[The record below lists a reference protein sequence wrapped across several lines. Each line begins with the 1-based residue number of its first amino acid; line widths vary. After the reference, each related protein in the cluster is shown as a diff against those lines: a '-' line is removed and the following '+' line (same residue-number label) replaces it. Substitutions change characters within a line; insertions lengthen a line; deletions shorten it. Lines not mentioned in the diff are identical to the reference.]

1 MNQINS
7 TINPESSVQKAQD
20 AVEVNL
26 ARFESALAHLAD
38 RVEHTSH
45 RVEHVGELA
54 RKSRD
59 ELMHLKETA
68 QTAIDP
74 FVPYFKQG
82 KDISNKAIVQAK
94 RNPKPFLWAFAGMI
108 GAYLAYRTYESR
120 QSSSESMGMT
130 NTSANNRYESNYP
143 STAGAPI

>member
-1 MNQINS
+1 MKTWTSRTPNRLWIMKFTQFKQESTKSKTQQEETVMTPINS
-7 TINPESSVQKAQD
+7 TTNTDSSIQKAQD

-26 ARFESALAHLAD
+26 AKFESALAHLAD

-59 ELMHLKETA
+59 ELMHLKDVAT
-68 QTAIDP
+68 TAIDP

-82 KDISNKAIVQAK
+82 KDISNKAIVGVK
-94 RNPKPFLWAFAGMI
+94 ENPKPYLWAFAGLI
-108 GAYLAYRTYESR
+108 GAFLA
-120 QSSSESMGMT
+120 
-130 NTSANNRYESNYP
+130 
-143 STAGAPI
+143 